1 MNRNIA
7 AIDIGSNSFHMI
19 IANQSTNGNLQ
30 IIERARKVLRLNDF
44 GTSNVIPENAIQE
57 AIAQLNIFKKLA
69 EKYNAE
75 IKAVATSAVREASNK
90 DEFLNRI
97 FDETKINIEVI
108 DGKKEAELIYLGI
121 SKAIKIKNERVLCID
136 IGGGS
141 TEIIITKKGKIEL
154 AESINIGAVRLKK
167 MFFESNATDKK
178 NITLCRNY
186 VKKKISDVAGKVK
199 MYKIDLV
206 VGSSGTI
213 NTVGIINKTM
223 KNEPVNKNNIN
234 GISFTYKDLSVIEDK
249 ILSAGNI
256 NERKK
261 IEGLEEK
268 RADVISAGVIILKT
282 IFDSLMLKKMTI
294 SGFALREGIVS
305 CMITHNKN

>member
-7 AIDIGSNSFHMI
+7 AIDIGSNSLHLI

-44 GTSNVIPENAIQE
+44 GTSNVIPENAIKE

-121 SKAIKIKNERVLCID
+121 SKAIKIKDERVLCID

-167 MFFESNATDKK
+167 MFFESNATDKE
-178 NITLCRNY
+178 NITLCSNY
-186 VKKKISDVAGKVK
+186 VKKKILDVAGKVK

-213 NTVGIINKTM
+213 NTIGVINKTM

-234 GISFTYKDLSVIEDK
+234 GISFTYKDLTVIEEK
-249 ILSAGNI
+249 ILSAENI

-261 IEGLEEK
+261 IKGLEEK
-268 RADVISAGVIILKT
+268 RADVIPAGVIILKT

-294 SGFALREGIVS
+294 SGFALREGIVLY
-305 CMITHNKN
+305 MITQNKN

>member
-1 MNRNIA
+1 MNKNIA
-7 AIDIGSNSFHMI
+7 AIDIGSNSLHMI
-19 IANQSTNGNLQ
+19 IANQSINGKLQ

-44 GTSNVIPENAIQE
+44 GTLNVISENAIQE

-69 EKYNAE
+69 KKYNAE
-75 IKAVATSAVREASNK
+75 IKAVATSAVREARNK
-90 DEFLNRI
+90 DEFLTRI

-108 DGKKEAELIYLGI
+108 DGKKEAELIYSGI
-121 SKAIKIKNERVLCID
+121 SKAIKIKDERVLCID

-141 TEIIITKKGKIEL
+141 TEIIIAKKGKIEL

-167 MFFESNATDKK
+167 MFFENNTTNK
-178 NITLCRNY
+178 NSITLCRNH
-186 VKKKISDVAGKVK
+186 VKKKISDVAEKVK

-213 NTVGIINKTM
+213 NNIGLINQAI
-223 KNEPVNKNNIN
+223 KNQPVNKNNIN
-234 GISFTYKDLSVIEDK
+234 GISFTYKDLSVIENK
-249 ILSAGNI
+249 ILSAENL

-294 SGFALREGIVS
+294 SGFALREGIVLYI
-305 CMITHNKN
+305 ITHNKN

>member
-167 MFFESNATDKK
+167 MFFGNNATDK
-178 NITLCRNY
+178 NSITLCINY